1 MMTDKWDHR
10 YLALAR
16 LVASWSKDPSTQV
29 GAVLVSPDN
38 HVISVGYNGFPAGM
52 DDAPER
58 YADRSEKYSRIIH
71 AEMNALLCAPVGL
84 HGSTLYTSLPPCDRC
99 TVMLLQA
106 GVHRF
111 VSAAVPVEAQD
122 RWREAIARSRA
133 FVSECGGEWKVE
145 TL

>member
-1 MMTDKWDHR
+1 MITDKWDRR

-58 YADRSEKYSRIIH
+58 YNNRSEKYSRIIH

-84 HGSTLYTSLPPCDRC
+84 HRSTLYTSLPPCDRC

-111 VSAAVPVEAQD
+111 VSASVPIDAQD
-122 RWREAIARSRA
+122 RWQETITRSRQ
-133 FVSECGGEWKVE
+133 FVDECGGEWIE
-145 TL
+145 EQ